1 VAIVAGAIGL
11 GIGVGVHALTSGGTT
26 PAPAAIHRYGLDGP
40 AAWPAGARPAPPITT
55 LRDQTGQS
63 FSLGSL
69 HGRTVAIV
77 FFDSHCH
84 QECPLEG
91 RALAAAERTL
101 PTAQRPVLVVV
112 SVNPHD
118 APGSVRR
125 AVKAWGL
132 AGVAPWYWLMGG
144 RGRLSPVWRD
154 YHIYVA
160 PHPVDGDIA
169 HTEAVYLVDRRG
181 YERSAYLYPFA
192 SRFVAHDLRVLATHR
207 GE

>member
-1 VAIVAGAIGL
+1 
-11 GIGVGVHALTSGGTT
+11 
-26 PAPAAIHRYGLDGP
+26 
-40 AAWPAGARPAPPITT
+40 
-55 LRDQTGQS
+55 
-63 FSLGSL
+63 
-69 HGRTVAIV
+69 
-77 FFDSHCH
+77 
-84 QECPLEG
+84 
-91 RALAAAERTL
+91 
-101 PTAQRPVLVVV
+101 VLVVV
-112 SVNPHD
+112 SVNPQD
-118 APGSVRR
+118 TPGSVRR

-144 RGRLSPVWRD
+144 RGRLSRVWRG

-192 SRFVAHDLRVLATHR
+192 SRFVAHDLRVLATHH